1 MNRPEIHPYF
11 GDLTRHIL
19 ECAQCQQER
28 FNRQVCT
35 ALQLAGLMDV
45 FRHAFVKQG
54 LMCTP
59 SFKFRDSPILLVYPQ
74 DRDWTDDELL
84 QAIGIDGLCR
94 QHKLLVGKVS
104 GDYGLCPRIYTE
116 EGDGP
121 GFDIY
126 LLPKE

>member
-1 MNRPEIHPYF
+1 M
-11 GDLTRHIL
+11 
-19 ECAQCQQER
+19 
-28 FNRQVCT
+28 
-35 ALQLAGLMDV
+35 
-45 FRHAFVKQG
+45 
-54 LMCTP
+54 
-59 SFKFRDSPILLVYPQ
+59 
-74 DRDWTDDELL
+74 L
-84 QAIGIDGLCR
+84 QAIGIDELCQ